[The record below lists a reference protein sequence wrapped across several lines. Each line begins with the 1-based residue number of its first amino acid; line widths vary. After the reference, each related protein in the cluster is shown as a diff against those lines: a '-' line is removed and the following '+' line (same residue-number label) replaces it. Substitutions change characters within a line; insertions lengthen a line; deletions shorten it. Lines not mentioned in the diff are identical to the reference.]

1 MGWSS
6 KFSATHIPFVTL
18 MYRKPWIPNL
28 HNLWWYWY

>member
-1 MGWSS
+1 
-6 KFSATHIPFVTL
+6 